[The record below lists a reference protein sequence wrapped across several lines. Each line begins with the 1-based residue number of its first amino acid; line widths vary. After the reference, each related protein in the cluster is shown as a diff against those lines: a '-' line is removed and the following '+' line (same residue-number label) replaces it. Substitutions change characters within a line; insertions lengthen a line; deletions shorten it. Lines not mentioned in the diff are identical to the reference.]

1 MSSDGQTEIIR
12 LENGHQIRVAAGL
25 SDSELDALV
34 AEYMASED
42 ASISMPLTSEK
53 ELSWAQDHPDAPD
66 NIRAPEKK
74 ELSATD
80 IFIGSMETLGAIA
93 SGATTGALGGAI
105 GAVDGAVGSYINGY
119 RGDEFGSNVKAR
131 SDELAAQG
139 TYMPRTEAGQQFL
152 QSFGEAMAP
161 LEALPPVVQAA
172 APGMVSRMA
181 SDAVHVGRAD
191 AYNAGVGRNL
201 DPDVDLQR
209 RMEAA
214 RTGGESLPS
223 GERLSPSVGA
233 AAADGVAPDITPDV
247 AAMQLNRFVDPEVA
261 QMYRDASPQTRE
273 MMINML
279 NQAQIAKPGSG
290 VSALPRQVIGNS
302 VGDRASMLAQ
312 IRQRYGQRITSIVE
326 DNADVQVST
335 AQLGDDFGSILNR
348 YKITRNEDGT
358 FNLGKSRISDK
369 EANAALKGI
378 YERIEPKIANG
389 TATFEELHVDK
400 QWLQDMV
407 DYDFGSQGGS
417 AQLNNAIKDMAASVN
432 GLLRKDGN
440 GELTDY
446 AKANDAFAST
456 VEPFKEIKRMAKADD
471 FDDLSDPRQT
481 SELARKSRGLTNNT
495 AQGVDLSYLLDDIEK
510 LTGEAVERGVISPE
524 EIAAIGFNPKTM
536 KFNTDL
542 NEAAQFASTVDVLFP
557 QLRPT
562 GLQGIMDQTAQSIGD
577 SMADV
582 GMNIATGGKYGALQG
597 VKNYVTRKPS
607 REERMAAER
616 AAREQIMGSLF
627 DILER

>member
-1 MSSDGQTEIIR
+1 MQSDGQTEIIR

-34 AEYMASED
+34 DEYMASED
-42 ASISMPLTSEK
+42 AATSRPPASEK

-66 NIRAPEKK
+66 NIRAADNKD
-74 ELSATD
+74 LSATD

-119 RGDEFGSNVKAR
+119 RGEEFGSNVKAR

-172 APGMVSRMA
+172 APGMASRMA
-181 SDAVHVGRAD
+181 SNAVHVGRAD
-191 AYNAGVGRNL
+191 AANAGVGRNL

-233 AAADGVAPDITPDV
+233 AAANGVAPDITPDV

-273 MMINML
+273 MMTNML

-312 IRQRYGQRITSIVE
+312 IRQRYGQRITNIVE

-335 AQLGDDFGSILNR
+335 AQLGDDFGSILSK

-369 EANAALKGI
+369 EANAALKDV

-389 TATFEELHVDK
+389 TATFEELHIDK

-440 GELTDY
+440 GELTEY

-471 FDDLSDPRQT
+471 FDDLNDPRQT

-510 LTGEAVERGVISPE
+510 LTGEAVERGAISPE

-582 GMNIATGGKYGALQG
+582 GMNIATGGKYGVLQG
-597 VKNYVTRKPS
+597 VKNYVTRKPG

-616 AAREQIMGSLF
+616 AAREQILGSLF